1 MKSRWRSMAGVTL
14 LCVTAPWQSTTAAP
28 ASPVELTPSQAAS
41 ASQSKAKKPKAPR
54 RKKAPPVPSKPPA
67 DIPEVKEAS
76 SVWRGCLES
85 RDVPVLASSLGVEES
100 RLKPLLGE
108 LNLLA
113 EVGAG
118 CVQYVAATG
127 GEGGAASAIFQ
138 RPDPR
143 PGESPVLDIRKTAD
157 GITVTPGACDC
168 PEPAPRVLEV
178 PLPMAEDRR
187 SELLASVP
195 ANVRWQLETLMP
207 QMICSLAQSRENT
220 AGSRANDTSGA
231 EGIAVGTQS
240 ATDAGGGPYTIRIVL
255 ERGGEGQSE
264 HLQSVEILET
274 ATGKRIDGAWWLDRP
289 GGPGVF
295 VGMNGVT
302 YERLLW
308 QSPVKYVQ
316 KTRGV
321 GPQVITYRR
330 RVPVPKGKNGQTTN
344 GLVANSLV
352 ANGQVANGQ
361 AANSQVANSQVK
373 MRTVTVRGF
382 HLGADLMA
390 PKGTEVHAVGEAKV
404 AFAGRM
410 GGFGKLIILDHGLG
424 YQTYYA
430 HLSVIKPMIK
440 VGASVARGDVIGLV
454 GSTGHS
460 TAPHLHFETRKDA
473 KYIDPFDNTRQLGFW
488 LLTPDDQERLAME
501 MLGPPQAGT
510 QDRSNHSPQKT
521 FGGNR

>member
-1 MKSRWRSMAGVTL
+1 MKITWL
-14 LCVTAPWQSTTAAP
+14 TAAGMAMLCLAAP
-28 ASPVELTPSQAAS
+28 LPGGQTASPSATPQR
-41 ASQSKAKKPKAPR
+41 KAKKQ
-54 RKKAPPVPSKPPA
+54 KAPPKKKKSARALVPSKPPA
-67 DIPEVKEAS
+67 DIPEVKEAA

-85 RDVPVLASSLGVEES
+85 RDLPVLAAGLGVEES

-108 LNLLA
+108 LNLLP
-113 EVGAG
+113 ETGKE

-127 GEGGAASAIFQ
+127 GEGGAASAIFE
-138 RPDPR
+138 RPEPKPD
-143 PGESPVLDIRKTAD
+143 EAPVLDIRKTVD

-168 PEPAPRVLEV
+168 PKPARRVLDV
-178 PLPMAEDRR
+178 PFPAAAEQRDDAL
-187 SELLASVP
+187 SPVP

-207 QMICSLAQSRENT
+207 RMICNLAQK
-220 AGSRANDTSGA
+220 RAEPDAAEARADGPSPGEAEDEGA
-231 EGIAVGTQS
+231 
-240 ATDAGGGPYTIRIVL
+240 GPYTMRIAL
-255 ERGGEGQSE
+255 ARRDESQPEQ
-264 HLQSVEILET
+264 LQSVEIVES
-274 ATGKRIDGAWWLDRP
+274 ASGKRIDGVWWLDRP
-289 GGPGVF
+289 GGPGAL
-295 VGMNGVT
+295 VGMNGVA

-308 QSPVKYVQ
+308 QSPVKYIQ

-321 GPQVITYRR
+321 GPQTTTFRR
-330 RVPVPKGKNGQTTN
+330 RVPVPKGKSGKPT
-344 GLVANSLV
+344 
-352 ANGQVANGQ
+352 
-361 AANSQVANSQVK
+361 
-373 MRTVTVRGF
+373 MRTVTVREY

-404 AFAGRM
+404 SFAGRL

-430 HLSVIKPMIK
+430 HLSVIKPEIK

-473 KYIDPFDNTRQLGFW
+473 KFIDPFDDTRQLEFW

-501 MLGPPQAGT
+501 MLAPNPAAT
-510 QDRSNHSPQKT
+510 QDGSGSDRKA